1 MDRSLLLDNDLHV
14 QCGDWYRMNERFVYF
29 YVRTNPAGM
38 KFMKGLDGDASFD
51 PSDLYHASVRAALLH
66 AGLTDDDLDADDG
79 FEKFA
84 KHLEKMSIRK
94 HDEVLI
100 SLLVNGLTFFVTC
113 HEDSP
118 LFSWFLVLGG
128 KNGRSGDSLH
138 WR

>member
-1 MDRSLLLDNDLHV
+1 
-14 QCGDWYRMNERFVYF
+14 MNERFVYF

-38 KFMKGLDGDASFD
+38 KFMKGLDSDASFD
-51 PSDLYHASVRAALLH
+51 PSDLYHASVRAALLN

-113 HEDSP
+113 NEDSP

-128 KNGRSGDSLH
+128 KNGRSGDYLH

>member
-1 MDRSLLLDNDLHV
+1 MDKSLLLSDDLHV
-14 QCGDWYRMNERFVYF
+14 ECGDWYRMNERLVYF
-29 YVRTNPAGM
+29 YVRINPAGM

-51 PSDLYHASVRAALLH
+51 PADLYHASMRAALFH
-66 AGLTDDDLDADDG
+66 ADLTDDDLKTYDG

-84 KHLEKMSIRK
+84 RHLDKMLIRK
-94 HDEVLI
+94 DGEVLI
-100 SLLVNGLTFFVTC
+100 SLLVNGLTFIVTC

-128 KNGRSGDSLH
+128 KNGRAGDSLH